1 MNSIIV
7 DTDILIDHLRGVE
20 AATFFLERIARGEYQ
35 AMVSVITEL
44 ELFAGTMKN
53 GEAQKV
59 LNLLS
64 MMSTIP
70 VGSET
75 ARKAGEILRQ
85 HRNTGLS
92 ALDAIIAASA
102 LLNNAVLVT
111 RNVKHF
117 RPVEGLLVL
126 NPLLNA

>member
-1 MNSIIV
+1 MSPIMV
-7 DTDILIDHLRGVE
+7 DTDILIDHLRGVQG
-20 AATFFLERIARGEYQ
+20 ATSFLERIARGEYQ

-64 MMSTIP
+64 MMSPIP

-85 HRNTGLS
+85 HRNSGLS

-126 NPLLNA
+126 DPLG